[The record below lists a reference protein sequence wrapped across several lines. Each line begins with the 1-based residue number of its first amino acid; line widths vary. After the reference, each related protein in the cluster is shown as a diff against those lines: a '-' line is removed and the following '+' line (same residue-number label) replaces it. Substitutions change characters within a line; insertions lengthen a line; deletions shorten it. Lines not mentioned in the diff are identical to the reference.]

1 MTTKEFSTLLQNKLT
16 SEYGVDLSVAS
27 NQQIYRALA
36 LICRQMMSDNYKK
49 FQSKVIGTGSKQ
61 VYYLCMEFLM
71 GRSLK
76 TSLLNLGLDEV
87 CKEALAAADI
97 NVDTIYEE
105 EPDAGLGNGGLGR
118 LAACY
123 LDGMATDCVPG
134 TGYSILYEYGIFK
147 QKIVDG
153 WQQETADNW
162 LPGGQVWIKS
172 HPDQAQEI
180 RFDGQAY
187 ETWDGGFHHVKY
199 ENYNSV
205 IAVPNDM
212 YVAGY
217 GSQGVAKLR
226 LWQAK
231 APSFDMRSFNA
242 GNYNTAISQSASAE
256 LISKILYPNDNH
268 TEGKILRLRQQYFF
282 SAASIADILQNHLN
296 QYGTLENQLQI
307 DYALDRLMDHPTR
320 EPVQRDILRMGA
332 YQILFLDRVPD
343 SAAVD
348 EAVKLTRAMGM
359 EAACGFINA
368 VLRNLSRGK
377 DEIAWPDREADPM
390 AYLSVM
396 GSMPLWLVEKLVAA
410 YGPDEAERV
419 ILYREEEH
427 PVCVRPNLTRLS
439 DDEFEKLLE
448 EKGWRAER
456 GLAPHAWLVYGA
468 GDLAADADYRAGRF
482 SIQGQSSM
490 LAAEAL
496 EVRPG
501 MKVLDACAAPGG
513 KSAYLCEQMQLTG
526 RVYAWE
532 LHEKRAQLLEGVR
545 RRLGLDNLRI
555 SVRDALDFRP
565 DLEGTLDGVLL
576 DAPCA
581 GLGVLSQKPDIKL
594 RLKQED
600 IPAIVDTQGRLLD
613 TVCRYVRPG
622 GALVYSTCSLLPE
635 ENADRVRAFLETHGN
650 FVLDPLPAS
659 FPAELRERQTP
670 FGLQLLGCRDGVEG
684 FFIARMRRVR

>member
-1 MTTKEFSTLLQNKLT
+1 MSEERRTKDRARGPRAAHADEGAQARADKRPERRSGGFSARSGGEARPDRAQNARSAGT
-16 SEYGVDLSVAS
+16 RRPAVTPGAQARPQGDRPSAAP
-27 NQQIYRALA
+27 RAPYAQARHGTAARAPRPRTAPAQSGLNARRLA
-36 LICRQMMSDNYKK
+36 LEVLTDVREKGAYA
-49 FQSKVIGTGSKQ
+49 
-61 VYYLCMEFLM
+61 
-71 GRSLK
+71 SLA
-76 TSLLNLGLDEV
+76 LGERLR
-87 CKEALAAADI
+87 AAHLSPEDR
-97 NVDTIYEE
+97 
-105 EPDAGLGNGGLGR
+105 R
-118 LAACY
+118 LA
-123 LDGMATDCVPG
+123 
-134 TGYSILYEYGIFK
+134 TGL
-147 QKIVDG
+147 
-153 WQQETADNW
+153 A
-162 LPGGQVWIKS
+162 
-172 HPDQAQEI
+172 
-180 RFDGQAY
+180 
-187 ETWDGGFHHVKY
+187 
-199 ENYNSV
+199 
-205 IAVPNDM
+205 
-212 YVAGY
+212 
-217 GSQGVAKLR
+217 
-226 LWQAK
+226 
-231 APSFDMRSFNA
+231 
-242 GNYNTAISQSASAE
+242 
-256 LISKILYPNDNH
+256 
-268 TEGKILRLRQQYFF
+268 
-282 SAASIADILQNHLN
+282 
-296 QYGTLENQLQI
+296 YGTLENQLQI

-396 GSMPLWLVEKLVAA
+396 GSMPRWLVEKLVAA
-410 YGPDEAERV
+410 YGPEEAGRV

-427 PVCVRPNLTRLS
+427 PVCVRPNFTRLS

-456 GLAPHAWLVYGA
+456 GLAPHAWLIYGA

-565 DLEGTLDGVLL
+565 DLEGMLDGVLL

-600 IPAIVDTQGRLLD
+600 IPAIVDTQGRLID

-635 ENADRVRAFLETHGN
+635 ENADRVRAFLETHRN
-650 FVLDPLPAS
+650 FVLDPLPVS

>member
-1 MTTKEFSTLLQNKLT
+1 MSEERRAKDRRPGERRTAPRASRPGSRASYAAHAAEGVRPTRHEGEEKRPERRPGGDAAGGPGGKPRADRPQSARFAGTRRPAAVSGAQARSQNARP
-16 SEYGVDLSVAS
+16 SGAS
-27 NQQIYRALA
+27 HALHAQAHSGHGLAPRSPRPRTAQSGLNARRLA
-36 LICRQMMSDNYKK
+36 LNVLTDVREKGAYA
-49 FQSKVIGTGSKQ
+49 
-61 VYYLCMEFLM
+61 
-71 GRSLK
+71 SLA
-76 TSLLNLGLDEV
+76 LGERLR
-87 CKEALAAADI
+87 AAHLSPEDR
-97 NVDTIYEE
+97 
-105 EPDAGLGNGGLGR
+105 R
-118 LAACY
+118 LA
-123 LDGMATDCVPG
+123 
-134 TGYSILYEYGIFK
+134 TGL
-147 QKIVDG
+147 V
-153 WQQETADNW
+153 
-162 LPGGQVWIKS
+162 
-172 HPDQAQEI
+172 
-180 RFDGQAY
+180 
-187 ETWDGGFHHVKY
+187 
-199 ENYNSV
+199 
-205 IAVPNDM
+205 
-212 YVAGY
+212 
-217 GSQGVAKLR
+217 
-226 LWQAK
+226 
-231 APSFDMRSFNA
+231 
-242 GNYNTAISQSASAE
+242 
-256 LISKILYPNDNH
+256 
-268 TEGKILRLRQQYFF
+268 
-282 SAASIADILQNHLN
+282 
-296 QYGTLENQLQI
+296 YGTLENQLQI

-390 AYLSVM
+390 TYLSVM
-396 GSMPLWLVEKLVAA
+396 GSMPRWLVDKLVAA
-410 YGPDEAERV
+410 YGPEEAGRV

-427 PVCVRPNLTRLS
+427 PVCVRPNLARLS
-439 DDEFEKLLE
+439 DAGFEALLH

-456 GLAPHAWLVYGA
+456 GLAPHAWLIYGA

-496 EVRPG
+496 EARPG

-581 GLGVLSQKPDIKL
+581 GLGVPSQKPDIKL
-594 RLKQED
+594 RLKEED
-600 IPAIVDTQGRLLD
+600 IPAIVDTQGRLID

-635 ENADRVRAFLETHGN
+635 ENADRVRTFLQAHPN
-650 FVLDPLPAS
+650 FTLEPLPTS
-659 FPAELRERQTP
+659 FPEELRVRQTP
-670 FGLQLLGCRDGVEG
+670 CGLQLLGYRDGVEG

>member
-1 MTTKEFSTLLQNKLT
+1 MSEERRVKDRRPGERRTAPRASRPGSRASYAARAAEGVRPTRHAGEEKRPVRRPG
-16 SEYGVDLSVAS
+16 EYGAAEGSGAQARTPRPHSARPADRRHPMAAPGANGRLHSTGAS
-27 NQQIYRALA
+27 GASHALHAQAHSGHGLATRSPRPRTAQSGLNARRLA
-36 LICRQMMSDNYKK
+36 LDVLTDVREKGAYASLAL
-49 FQSKVIGTGSKQ
+49 GERLRAA
-61 VYYLCMEFLM
+61 YLSPED
-71 GRSLK
+71 R
-76 TSLLNLGLDEV
+76 
-87 CKEALAAADI
+87 
-97 NVDTIYEE
+97 
-105 EPDAGLGNGGLGR
+105 R
-118 LAACY
+118 LA
-123 LDGMATDCVPG
+123 
-134 TGYSILYEYGIFK
+134 TGL
-147 QKIVDG
+147 V
-153 WQQETADNW
+153 
-162 LPGGQVWIKS
+162 
-172 HPDQAQEI
+172 
-180 RFDGQAY
+180 
-187 ETWDGGFHHVKY
+187 
-199 ENYNSV
+199 
-205 IAVPNDM
+205 
-212 YVAGY
+212 
-217 GSQGVAKLR
+217 
-226 LWQAK
+226 
-231 APSFDMRSFNA
+231 
-242 GNYNTAISQSASAE
+242 
-256 LISKILYPNDNH
+256 
-268 TEGKILRLRQQYFF
+268 
-282 SAASIADILQNHLN
+282 
-296 QYGTLENQLQI
+296 YGTLENQLQI

-377 DEIAWPDREADPM
+377 DEIAWPDREADPV

-396 GSMPLWLVEKLVAA
+396 GSMPRWLVEKLVAA
-410 YGPDEAERV
+410 YGPEEAGRV

-427 PVCVRPNLTRLS
+427 PVCVRPNFTRLS
-439 DDEFEKLLE
+439 DAGFEALLH

-456 GLAPHAWLVYGA
+456 GLAPHAWLIYGA
-468 GDLAADADYRAGRF
+468 GDLSADADYRAGRF

-565 DLEGTLDGVLL
+565 DLEGALDGVLL

-594 RLKQED
+594 RLKEED
-600 IPAIVDTQGRLLD
+600 IPAIVDTQGRLID

-635 ENADRVRAFLETHGN
+635 ENADRVRAFLQAHPN
-650 FVLDPLPAS
+650 FTLEPLPTS
-659 FPAELRERQTP
+659 FPEELRERQTAC
-670 FGLQLLGCRDGVEG
+670 GLQLLGCRDGVEG

>member
-1 MTTKEFSTLLQNKLT
+1 MSEERRAKDRRPGERRTAPRASRPGSRASYAAHAAEGVRPTRHAGEEKRPVRRPG
-16 SEYGVDLSVAS
+16 EYGAAEGSGAQARTPRPHSDRPSDRRHPMAAPGANGRLHSTGAS
-27 NQQIYRALA
+27 GASHALHAQAHSGHGLAPRSPRPRTAQSGLNARRLA
-36 LICRQMMSDNYKK
+36 LDVLTDVREKGAYA
-49 FQSKVIGTGSKQ
+49 
-61 VYYLCMEFLM
+61 
-71 GRSLK
+71 SLA
-76 TSLLNLGLDEV
+76 LGERLR
-87 CKEALAAADI
+87 AAHLSPEDR
-97 NVDTIYEE
+97 
-105 EPDAGLGNGGLGR
+105 R
-118 LAACY
+118 LA
-123 LDGMATDCVPG
+123 
-134 TGYSILYEYGIFK
+134 TGL
-147 QKIVDG
+147 V
-153 WQQETADNW
+153 
-162 LPGGQVWIKS
+162 
-172 HPDQAQEI
+172 
-180 RFDGQAY
+180 
-187 ETWDGGFHHVKY
+187 
-199 ENYNSV
+199 
-205 IAVPNDM
+205 
-212 YVAGY
+212 
-217 GSQGVAKLR
+217 
-226 LWQAK
+226 
-231 APSFDMRSFNA
+231 
-242 GNYNTAISQSASAE
+242 
-256 LISKILYPNDNH
+256 
-268 TEGKILRLRQQYFF
+268 
-282 SAASIADILQNHLN
+282 
-296 QYGTLENQLQI
+296 YGTLENQLQI

-390 AYLSVM
+390 TYLSVM
-396 GSMPLWLVEKLVAA
+396 GSMPRWLVDKLVAA
-410 YGPDEAERV
+410 YGPEEAGRV

-427 PVCVRPNLTRLS
+427 PVCVRPNLARLS
-439 DDEFEKLLE
+439 DAEFEALLQ

-456 GLAPHAWLVYGA
+456 GLAPHAWLIYGA

-565 DLEGTLDGVLL
+565 DLEGALDGVLL

-594 RLKQED
+594 RLMEED
-600 IPAIVDTQGRLLD
+600 IPAIVDTQGRLID

-635 ENADRVRAFLETHGN
+635 ENADRVRAFLQAHPN
-650 FVLDPLPAS
+650 FTLEPLPTS
-659 FPAELRERQTP
+659 FPEELRARQTP
-670 FGLQLLGCRDGVEG
+670 CGLQLLGCRDGVEG

>member
-1 MTTKEFSTLLQNKLT
+1 MSEERRAKDRRPGERRTAPRASRPGSRASYAAHAAEGVRPTRHEGEEKRPERRPGGDAAGGPGGKPRADRPQSARFAGTRRPAAVSGAQARSQNARP
-16 SEYGVDLSVAS
+16 SGAS
-27 NQQIYRALA
+27 HALHAQAHSGHGSATRGPRPHTAQSGLNARRLA
-36 LICRQMMSDNYKK
+36 LNVLTDVREKGAYA
-49 FQSKVIGTGSKQ
+49 
-61 VYYLCMEFLM
+61 
-71 GRSLK
+71 SLA
-76 TSLLNLGLDEV
+76 LGERLR
-87 CKEALAAADI
+87 AAHLSPEDR
-97 NVDTIYEE
+97 
-105 EPDAGLGNGGLGR
+105 R
-118 LAACY
+118 LA
-123 LDGMATDCVPG
+123 
-134 TGYSILYEYGIFK
+134 TGL
-147 QKIVDG
+147 V
-153 WQQETADNW
+153 
-162 LPGGQVWIKS
+162 
-172 HPDQAQEI
+172 
-180 RFDGQAY
+180 
-187 ETWDGGFHHVKY
+187 
-199 ENYNSV
+199 
-205 IAVPNDM
+205 
-212 YVAGY
+212 
-217 GSQGVAKLR
+217 
-226 LWQAK
+226 
-231 APSFDMRSFNA
+231 
-242 GNYNTAISQSASAE
+242 
-256 LISKILYPNDNH
+256 
-268 TEGKILRLRQQYFF
+268 
-282 SAASIADILQNHLN
+282 
-296 QYGTLENQLQI
+296 YGTLENQLQI

-377 DEIAWPDREADPM
+377 DEIAWPDREADRM
-390 AYLSVM
+390 TYLSVM
-396 GSMPLWLVEKLVAA
+396 GSMPRWLVDKLVAA
-410 YGPDEAERV
+410 YGPEEAGRV

-427 PVCVRPNLTRLS
+427 PVCVRPNLARLS
-439 DDEFEKLLE
+439 DAGFEALLQ

-456 GLAPHAWLVYGA
+456 GLAPHAWLIYGA

-496 EVRPG
+496 EARPG

-594 RLKQED
+594 RLKEED
-600 IPAIVDTQGRLLD
+600 IPAIVDTQGRLID

-635 ENADRVRAFLETHGN
+635 ENADRVRAFLQAHPN
-650 FVLDPLPAS
+650 FTLEPLPTS
-659 FPAELRERQTP
+659 FPEELRARQTP
-670 FGLQLLGCRDGVEG
+670 CGLQLLGCRDGVEG

>member
-1 MTTKEFSTLLQNKLT
+1 MSEERRTKDRAPGRRAGAPRASRPGPRAAHADEGAQARADKRPERRSGGFSARSGGEARPDRAQNARSAGT
-16 SEYGVDLSVAS
+16 RRPAAAGAQDRPREARPSVAPHAPRTQARPG
-27 NQQIYRALA
+27 NRAPRPRTAPAQSGLNARRLA
-36 LICRQMMSDNYKK
+36 LEVLTDVREKGAYA
-49 FQSKVIGTGSKQ
+49 
-61 VYYLCMEFLM
+61 
-71 GRSLK
+71 SLA
-76 TSLLNLGLDEV
+76 LGERLR
-87 CKEALAAADI
+87 AARLSPEDR
-97 NVDTIYEE
+97 
-105 EPDAGLGNGGLGR
+105 R
-118 LAACY
+118 LA
-123 LDGMATDCVPG
+123 
-134 TGYSILYEYGIFK
+134 TGL
-147 QKIVDG
+147 
-153 WQQETADNW
+153 A
-162 LPGGQVWIKS
+162 
-172 HPDQAQEI
+172 
-180 RFDGQAY
+180 
-187 ETWDGGFHHVKY
+187 
-199 ENYNSV
+199 
-205 IAVPNDM
+205 
-212 YVAGY
+212 
-217 GSQGVAKLR
+217 
-226 LWQAK
+226 
-231 APSFDMRSFNA
+231 
-242 GNYNTAISQSASAE
+242 
-256 LISKILYPNDNH
+256 
-268 TEGKILRLRQQYFF
+268 
-282 SAASIADILQNHLN
+282 
-296 QYGTLENQLQI
+296 YGTLENQLQI

-427 PVCVRPNLTRLS
+427 PVCVRPNFTRLS

-456 GLAPHAWLVYGA
+456 GLAPHAWLIYGA

-496 EVRPG
+496 EARPG

-565 DLEGTLDGVLL
+565 DLEGMLDGVLL

-635 ENADRVRAFLETHGN
+635 ENGDRVRAFLETHRN
-650 FVLDPLPAS
+650 FVLDPLPVS

>member
-1 MTTKEFSTLLQNKLT
+1 MSEERRAKDRRPGERRTAPRASRPGSRASYAAHAAEGVRPTRHEGEEKRPERRPGGDAAGGPGGKPRADRPQSARFAGTRRPAAVSGAQARSQNARP
-16 SEYGVDLSVAS
+16 SGAS
-27 NQQIYRALA
+27 HALHAQAHSGHGLAPRSPRPRTAQSGLNARRLA
-36 LICRQMMSDNYKK
+36 LNVLTDVREKGAYA
-49 FQSKVIGTGSKQ
+49 
-61 VYYLCMEFLM
+61 
-71 GRSLK
+71 SLA
-76 TSLLNLGLDEV
+76 LGERLR
-87 CKEALAAADI
+87 AAHLSPEDR
-97 NVDTIYEE
+97 
-105 EPDAGLGNGGLGR
+105 R
-118 LAACY
+118 LA
-123 LDGMATDCVPG
+123 
-134 TGYSILYEYGIFK
+134 TGL
-147 QKIVDG
+147 V
-153 WQQETADNW
+153 
-162 LPGGQVWIKS
+162 
-172 HPDQAQEI
+172 
-180 RFDGQAY
+180 
-187 ETWDGGFHHVKY
+187 
-199 ENYNSV
+199 
-205 IAVPNDM
+205 
-212 YVAGY
+212 
-217 GSQGVAKLR
+217 
-226 LWQAK
+226 
-231 APSFDMRSFNA
+231 
-242 GNYNTAISQSASAE
+242 
-256 LISKILYPNDNH
+256 
-268 TEGKILRLRQQYFF
+268 
-282 SAASIADILQNHLN
+282 
-296 QYGTLENQLQI
+296 YGTLENQLQI
-307 DYALDRLMDHPTR
+307 DYALDRLMDRPTR

-377 DEIAWPDREADPM
+377 DEIAWPDREADPV

-396 GSMPLWLVEKLVAA
+396 GSMPRWLVDKLVAA
-410 YGPDEAERV
+410 YGPEEAGRV

-427 PVCVRPNLTRLS
+427 PVCVRPNFTRLS
-439 DDEFEKLLE
+439 DAEFEALLQ

-456 GLAPHAWLVYGA
+456 GLAPHAWLIYGA

-545 RRLGLDNLRI
+545 RRLWLDNLRI

-594 RLKQED
+594 RLKEED
-600 IPAIVDTQGRLLD
+600 IPAIVDTQGRLID

-635 ENADRVRAFLETHGN
+635 ENADRVRAFLQAHPN
-650 FVLDPLPAS
+650 FTLEPLPTS
-659 FPAELRERQTP
+659 FPEELRARQTP
-670 FGLQLLGCRDGVEG
+670 CGLQLLGCRDGVEG

>member
-1 MTTKEFSTLLQNKLT
+1 MSEERRTKDRAPGRRAGAPRASRPGPRAAHADEGAQARADKRPERRSGGFSARSGGEARPDRAQNARSAGT
-16 SEYGVDLSVAS
+16 RRPAAAGAQDRPRGARPSVAPHAPHAQARLGRS
-27 NQQIYRALA
+27 PRTVPAQSGLNARRLA
-36 LICRQMMSDNYKK
+36 LDVLTDVREKGAYA
-49 FQSKVIGTGSKQ
+49 
-61 VYYLCMEFLM
+61 
-71 GRSLK
+71 SLA
-76 TSLLNLGLDEV
+76 LGERLR
-87 CKEALAAADI
+87 AAHLSPEDR
-97 NVDTIYEE
+97 
-105 EPDAGLGNGGLGR
+105 R
-118 LAACY
+118 LA
-123 LDGMATDCVPG
+123 
-134 TGYSILYEYGIFK
+134 TGL
-147 QKIVDG
+147 V
-153 WQQETADNW
+153 
-162 LPGGQVWIKS
+162 
-172 HPDQAQEI
+172 
-180 RFDGQAY
+180 
-187 ETWDGGFHHVKY
+187 
-199 ENYNSV
+199 
-205 IAVPNDM
+205 
-212 YVAGY
+212 
-217 GSQGVAKLR
+217 
-226 LWQAK
+226 
-231 APSFDMRSFNA
+231 
-242 GNYNTAISQSASAE
+242 
-256 LISKILYPNDNH
+256 
-268 TEGKILRLRQQYFF
+268 
-282 SAASIADILQNHLN
+282 
-296 QYGTLENQLQI
+296 YGTLENQLKI

-377 DEIAWPDREADPM
+377 DEIAWPDREADLTG
-390 AYLSVM
+390 YLSVK
-396 GSMPLWLVEKLVAA
+396 GSMPRWLVEKLVAA
-410 YGPDEAERV
+410 YGPEEAERV

-439 DDEFEKLLE
+439 DAEFVTLLH

-456 GLAPHAWLVYGA
+456 GLAPHAWLIYGA

-513 KSAYLCEQMQLTG
+513 KSAYLCEKMQLTG

-565 DLEGTLDGVLL
+565 DLEDMLDGVLL

-594 RLKQED
+594 RLKEED

-635 ENADRVRAFLETHGN
+635 ENADRVRDFLETHRN
-650 FVLDPLPAS
+650 FALDPLPAS
-659 FPAELRERQTP
+659 FPAELRERQTAC
-670 FGLQLLGCRDGVEG
+670 GLQLLGCRDGVEG

>member
-1 MTTKEFSTLLQNKLT
+1 MSEERRAKDRRPGERRTAPRASRPGSRASYAARAAEGVHPTRHAGEEKRPVRRPG
-16 SEYGVDLSVAS
+16 EYGAAEGSGAQARTPRPHSDRPADRRHPMAAPGANGRLHSTGAS
-27 NQQIYRALA
+27 GASHALHAQAHSGHGLATRSPRPRTVQSGLNARRLA
-36 LICRQMMSDNYKK
+36 LDVLTDVREKGAYA
-49 FQSKVIGTGSKQ
+49 
-61 VYYLCMEFLM
+61 
-71 GRSLK
+71 SLA
-76 TSLLNLGLDEV
+76 LGERLR
-87 CKEALAAADI
+87 AAHLSPEDR
-97 NVDTIYEE
+97 
-105 EPDAGLGNGGLGR
+105 R
-118 LAACY
+118 LA
-123 LDGMATDCVPG
+123 
-134 TGYSILYEYGIFK
+134 TGL
-147 QKIVDG
+147 V
-153 WQQETADNW
+153 
-162 LPGGQVWIKS
+162 
-172 HPDQAQEI
+172 
-180 RFDGQAY
+180 
-187 ETWDGGFHHVKY
+187 
-199 ENYNSV
+199 
-205 IAVPNDM
+205 
-212 YVAGY
+212 
-217 GSQGVAKLR
+217 
-226 LWQAK
+226 
-231 APSFDMRSFNA
+231 
-242 GNYNTAISQSASAE
+242 
-256 LISKILYPNDNH
+256 
-268 TEGKILRLRQQYFF
+268 
-282 SAASIADILQNHLN
+282 
-296 QYGTLENQLQI
+296 YGTLENQLQI

-390 AYLSVM
+390 TYLSVM
-396 GSMPLWLVEKLVAA
+396 GSMPRWLVDKLVAA
-410 YGPDEAERV
+410 YGPEEAGRV

-427 PVCVRPNLTRLS
+427 PVCVRPNLARLS
-439 DDEFEKLLE
+439 DAGFEALLH

-456 GLAPHAWLVYGA
+456 GLAPHAWLIYGA

-565 DLEGTLDGVLL
+565 DLEGALDGVLL

-594 RLKQED
+594 RLKEED
-600 IPAIVDTQGRLLD
+600 IPAIVDTQGRLID

-635 ENADRVRAFLETHGN
+635 ENADRVRTFLQAHPN
-650 FVLDPLPAS
+650 FTLEPLPTS
-659 FPAELRERQTP
+659 FPEELRARQTP
-670 FGLQLLGCRDGVEG
+670 CGLQLLGCRDGVEG

>member
-1 MTTKEFSTLLQNKLT
+1 MSEERRAKDRRPGERRTAPRASRPGSRASYAAHAAEGVRPTRHAGEEKRPERRPGGDAAGGPGGKPRADRPQSARFAGTRRPAAVSGAQARSQNARP
-16 SEYGVDLSVAS
+16 SGAS
-27 NQQIYRALA
+27 HALHAQAHSGHGLAPRSPRPRTAQSGLNARRLA
-36 LICRQMMSDNYKK
+36 LDVLTDVREKGAYA
-49 FQSKVIGTGSKQ
+49 
-61 VYYLCMEFLM
+61 
-71 GRSLK
+71 SLA
-76 TSLLNLGLDEV
+76 LGERLR
-87 CKEALAAADI
+87 AAHLSPEDR
-97 NVDTIYEE
+97 
-105 EPDAGLGNGGLGR
+105 R
-118 LAACY
+118 LA
-123 LDGMATDCVPG
+123 
-134 TGYSILYEYGIFK
+134 TGL
-147 QKIVDG
+147 V
-153 WQQETADNW
+153 
-162 LPGGQVWIKS
+162 
-172 HPDQAQEI
+172 
-180 RFDGQAY
+180 
-187 ETWDGGFHHVKY
+187 
-199 ENYNSV
+199 
-205 IAVPNDM
+205 
-212 YVAGY
+212 
-217 GSQGVAKLR
+217 
-226 LWQAK
+226 
-231 APSFDMRSFNA
+231 
-242 GNYNTAISQSASAE
+242 
-256 LISKILYPNDNH
+256 
-268 TEGKILRLRQQYFF
+268 
-282 SAASIADILQNHLN
+282 
-296 QYGTLENQLQI
+296 YGTLENQLQI

-377 DEIAWPDREADPM
+377 DEIAWPDREADPV

-396 GSMPLWLVEKLVAA
+396 GSMPRWLVEKLVAA
-410 YGPDEAERV
+410 YGPEEAGRV

-427 PVCVRPNLTRLS
+427 PVCVRPNFTRLS
-439 DDEFEKLLE
+439 DAEFEALLQ

-456 GLAPHAWLVYGA
+456 GLAPHAWLIYGA

-565 DLEGTLDGVLL
+565 DLEGALDGVLL

-594 RLKQED
+594 RLKEED
-600 IPAIVDTQGRLLD
+600 IPAIVDTQGRLID

-635 ENADRVRAFLETHGN
+635 ENADRVRAFLQAHPN
-650 FVLDPLPAS
+650 FTLEPLPTS
-659 FPAELRERQTP
+659 FPEELRARQTP
-670 FGLQLLGCRDGVEG
+670 CGLQLLGCRDGVEG

>member
-1 MTTKEFSTLLQNKLT
+1 MTEERRSKDRAPSKRPSAPRASRPGSRAPYAAHAAEGARPPRHEGEEKRLERRPGGGAAGGPGGKPRADRPQSARFAGTRRPAAVAGAQARSQNARSSGTPHAPYAQARPSHGPAARGLRPRT
-16 SEYGVDLSVAS
+16 APVQSGLNA
-27 NQQIYRALA
+27 RRLA
-36 LICRQMMSDNYKK
+36 LDVLTDVREKGAYA
-49 FQSKVIGTGSKQ
+49 
-61 VYYLCMEFLM
+61 
-71 GRSLK
+71 SLA
-76 TSLLNLGLDEV
+76 LGERLRVSRLSPEDR
-87 CKEALAAADI
+87 
-97 NVDTIYEE
+97 
-105 EPDAGLGNGGLGR
+105 R
-118 LAACY
+118 LA
-123 LDGMATDCVPG
+123 
-134 TGYSILYEYGIFK
+134 TGL
-147 QKIVDG
+147 V
-153 WQQETADNW
+153 
-162 LPGGQVWIKS
+162 
-172 HPDQAQEI
+172 
-180 RFDGQAY
+180 
-187 ETWDGGFHHVKY
+187 
-199 ENYNSV
+199 
-205 IAVPNDM
+205 
-212 YVAGY
+212 
-217 GSQGVAKLR
+217 
-226 LWQAK
+226 
-231 APSFDMRSFNA
+231 
-242 GNYNTAISQSASAE
+242 
-256 LISKILYPNDNH
+256 
-268 TEGKILRLRQQYFF
+268 
-282 SAASIADILQNHLN
+282 
-296 QYGTLENQLQI
+296 YGTLENQLKI

-348 EAVKLTRAMGM
+348 EAVKLTRAMNM

-377 DEIAWPDREADPM
+377 DEIAWPDRKTDPM

-396 GSMPLWLVEKLVAA
+396 GSMPRWLVEKLVAA
-410 YGPDEAERV
+410 YGPEEAERV
-419 ILYREEEH
+419 ILYREQEH
-427 PVCVRPNLTRLS
+427 PVCVRPNVMRLS
-439 DDEFEKLLE
+439 DAEFEALLR

-456 GLAPHAWLVYGA
+456 GLAPHAWLIYGA

-496 EVRPG
+496 EARPG

-565 DLEGTLDGVLL
+565 DLEGALDGVLL

-622 GALVYSTCSLLPE
+622 GVLVYSTCSLLPE
-635 ENADRVRAFLETHGN
+635 ENADRVRAFLEAHPN
-650 FVLDPLPAS
+650 FALETLPAT
-659 FPAELRERQTP
+659 FPEELRARQTP
-670 FGLQLLGCRDGVEG
+670 CGLQLLGCRDGVEG
-684 FFIARMRRVR
+684 FFIARMRRMR

>member
-1 MTTKEFSTLLQNKLT
+1 MSEERRAKDRRPGERRTAPRASRPGSRASYAAHAAEGVRPTRHAGEEKRPVRRPG
-16 SEYGVDLSVAS
+16 EYGAAEGSGAQARTPRPHSDRPADRRHPMAALGANGRLHSTGAS
-27 NQQIYRALA
+27 GASHALHAQAHSGHGLAPRSPRPRTVQSGLNARRLA
-36 LICRQMMSDNYKK
+36 LDVLTDVREKGAYA
-49 FQSKVIGTGSKQ
+49 
-61 VYYLCMEFLM
+61 
-71 GRSLK
+71 SLA
-76 TSLLNLGLDEV
+76 LGERLR
-87 CKEALAAADI
+87 AAHLSPEDR
-97 NVDTIYEE
+97 
-105 EPDAGLGNGGLGR
+105 R
-118 LAACY
+118 LA
-123 LDGMATDCVPG
+123 
-134 TGYSILYEYGIFK
+134 TGL
-147 QKIVDG
+147 V
-153 WQQETADNW
+153 
-162 LPGGQVWIKS
+162 
-172 HPDQAQEI
+172 
-180 RFDGQAY
+180 
-187 ETWDGGFHHVKY
+187 
-199 ENYNSV
+199 
-205 IAVPNDM
+205 
-212 YVAGY
+212 
-217 GSQGVAKLR
+217 
-226 LWQAK
+226 
-231 APSFDMRSFNA
+231 
-242 GNYNTAISQSASAE
+242 
-256 LISKILYPNDNH
+256 
-268 TEGKILRLRQQYFF
+268 
-282 SAASIADILQNHLN
+282 
-296 QYGTLENQLQI
+296 YGTLENQLQI

-377 DEIAWPDREADPM
+377 DEIAWPDREADPV

-396 GSMPLWLVEKLVAA
+396 GSMPRWLVDKLVAA
-410 YGPDEAERV
+410 YGPEEAGRV

-427 PVCVRPNLTRLS
+427 PVCVRPNFTRLS
-439 DDEFEKLLE
+439 DAEFEALLQ

-456 GLAPHAWLVYGA
+456 GLAPHAWLIYGA

-565 DLEGTLDGVLL
+565 DLEGALDGVLL

-594 RLKQED
+594 RLKEED
-600 IPAIVDTQGRLLD
+600 IPAIVDTQGRLID

-635 ENADRVRAFLETHGN
+635 ENADRVRAFLQAHPN
-650 FVLDPLPAS
+650 FTLEPLPTS
-659 FPAELRERQTP
+659 FPEELRARQTP
-670 FGLQLLGCRDGVEG
+670 CGLQLLGCRDGVEG

>member
-1 MTTKEFSTLLQNKLT
+1 MSEERRAKDRRPGERRTAPRASRPGSRASYAAHAAEGVRPTRHAGEEKRPVRRPG
-16 SEYGVDLSVAS
+16 EYGAAEGSGAQARTPRPHSDRPADRRHPMAAQGANGRLHSTGAS
-27 NQQIYRALA
+27 GASHALHAQAHSGHGSATRGPRPHTAQSGLNARRLA
-36 LICRQMMSDNYKK
+36 LDVLTDVREKGAYA
-49 FQSKVIGTGSKQ
+49 
-61 VYYLCMEFLM
+61 
-71 GRSLK
+71 SLA
-76 TSLLNLGLDEV
+76 LGERLR
-87 CKEALAAADI
+87 AAHLSPEDR
-97 NVDTIYEE
+97 
-105 EPDAGLGNGGLGR
+105 R
-118 LAACY
+118 LA
-123 LDGMATDCVPG
+123 
-134 TGYSILYEYGIFK
+134 TGL
-147 QKIVDG
+147 V
-153 WQQETADNW
+153 
-162 LPGGQVWIKS
+162 
-172 HPDQAQEI
+172 
-180 RFDGQAY
+180 
-187 ETWDGGFHHVKY
+187 
-199 ENYNSV
+199 
-205 IAVPNDM
+205 
-212 YVAGY
+212 
-217 GSQGVAKLR
+217 
-226 LWQAK
+226 
-231 APSFDMRSFNA
+231 
-242 GNYNTAISQSASAE
+242 
-256 LISKILYPNDNH
+256 
-268 TEGKILRLRQQYFF
+268 
-282 SAASIADILQNHLN
+282 
-296 QYGTLENQLQI
+296 YGTLENQLQI

-377 DEIAWPDREADPM
+377 DEIAWPDREADPV

-396 GSMPLWLVEKLVAA
+396 GSMPRWLVDKLVAA
-410 YGPDEAERV
+410 YGPEEAGRV

-427 PVCVRPNLTRLS
+427 PVCVRPNFTRLS
-439 DDEFEKLLE
+439 DAEFEALLQ

-456 GLAPHAWLVYGA
+456 GLAPHAWLIYGA

-565 DLEGTLDGVLL
+565 DLEGALDGVLL

-594 RLKQED
+594 RLKEED
-600 IPAIVDTQGRLLD
+600 IPAIVDTQGRLID

-635 ENADRVRAFLETHGN
+635 ENADRVRAFLQAHPN
-650 FVLDPLPAS
+650 FTLEPLPTS
-659 FPAELRERQTP
+659 FPEELRARQTP
-670 FGLQLLGCRDGVEG
+670 CGLQLLGCRDGVEG

>member
-1 MTTKEFSTLLQNKLT
+1 MSEERRAKDRRPGERRTAPRASRPGSRASYAAHAAEGVRPTRHAGEEKRPVRRPG
-16 SEYGVDLSVAS
+16 EYGAAEGSGAQARTPRPHSDRPSDRRHPMAAPGANGRLHSTGAS
-27 NQQIYRALA
+27 GASHALHAQAHSGHGLAPRSPRPRTAQSGLNARRLA
-36 LICRQMMSDNYKK
+36 LDVLTDVREKGAYA
-49 FQSKVIGTGSKQ
+49 
-61 VYYLCMEFLM
+61 
-71 GRSLK
+71 SLA
-76 TSLLNLGLDEV
+76 LGERLR
-87 CKEALAAADI
+87 AAHLSPEDR
-97 NVDTIYEE
+97 
-105 EPDAGLGNGGLGR
+105 R
-118 LAACY
+118 LA
-123 LDGMATDCVPG
+123 
-134 TGYSILYEYGIFK
+134 TGL
-147 QKIVDG
+147 V
-153 WQQETADNW
+153 
-162 LPGGQVWIKS
+162 
-172 HPDQAQEI
+172 
-180 RFDGQAY
+180 
-187 ETWDGGFHHVKY
+187 
-199 ENYNSV
+199 
-205 IAVPNDM
+205 
-212 YVAGY
+212 
-217 GSQGVAKLR
+217 
-226 LWQAK
+226 
-231 APSFDMRSFNA
+231 
-242 GNYNTAISQSASAE
+242 
-256 LISKILYPNDNH
+256 
-268 TEGKILRLRQQYFF
+268 
-282 SAASIADILQNHLN
+282 
-296 QYGTLENQLQI
+296 YGTLENQLQI

-377 DEIAWPDREADPM
+377 DEIAWPDREADPV

-396 GSMPLWLVEKLVAA
+396 GSMPRWLVEKLVAA
-410 YGPDEAERV
+410 YGPEEAGRV

-427 PVCVRPNLTRLS
+427 PVCVRPNFTRLS
-439 DDEFEKLLE
+439 DAEFEALLQ

-456 GLAPHAWLVYGA
+456 GLAPHAWLIYGA

-496 EVRPG
+496 EARPG

-565 DLEGTLDGVLL
+565 DLEGALDGVLL

-594 RLKQED
+594 RLKEED
-600 IPAIVDTQGRLLD
+600 IPAIVDTQGRLID

-635 ENADRVRAFLETHGN
+635 ENADRVRAFLQAHPN
-650 FVLDPLPAS
+650 FTLEPLPTS
-659 FPAELRERQTP
+659 FPAELRERQTAC
-670 FGLQLLGCRDGVEG
+670 GLQLLGCRDGVEG

>member
-1 MTTKEFSTLLQNKLT
+1 MSEERRAKDRRPGVRRTAPLASRPGSRASYAAHAAEGVRPTRHEGEEKRPERRPGGDAAGGPGGKPRADRPQSARFAGTRRPAAVSGAQARSQNARP
-16 SEYGVDLSVAS
+16 SGAS
-27 NQQIYRALA
+27 HALHAQAHSGHGLAPRSPRPRTVQSGLNARRLA
-36 LICRQMMSDNYKK
+36 LDVLTDVREKGAYA
-49 FQSKVIGTGSKQ
+49 
-61 VYYLCMEFLM
+61 
-71 GRSLK
+71 SLA
-76 TSLLNLGLDEV
+76 LGERLR
-87 CKEALAAADI
+87 AAHLSPEDR
-97 NVDTIYEE
+97 
-105 EPDAGLGNGGLGR
+105 R
-118 LAACY
+118 LA
-123 LDGMATDCVPG
+123 
-134 TGYSILYEYGIFK
+134 TGL
-147 QKIVDG
+147 V
-153 WQQETADNW
+153 
-162 LPGGQVWIKS
+162 
-172 HPDQAQEI
+172 
-180 RFDGQAY
+180 
-187 ETWDGGFHHVKY
+187 
-199 ENYNSV
+199 
-205 IAVPNDM
+205 
-212 YVAGY
+212 
-217 GSQGVAKLR
+217 
-226 LWQAK
+226 
-231 APSFDMRSFNA
+231 
-242 GNYNTAISQSASAE
+242 
-256 LISKILYPNDNH
+256 
-268 TEGKILRLRQQYFF
+268 
-282 SAASIADILQNHLN
+282 
-296 QYGTLENQLQI
+296 YGTLENQLQI

-368 VLRNLSRGK
+368 VLRNLTRGK
-377 DEIAWPDREADPM
+377 DEIAWPDREADPV

-396 GSMPLWLVEKLVAA
+396 GSMPRWLVEKLVAA
-410 YGPDEAERV
+410 YGPEEAGRV

-439 DDEFEKLLE
+439 DAEFEALLQ

-456 GLAPHAWLVYGA
+456 GLAPHAWLIYGA

-565 DLEGTLDGVLL
+565 DLEGALDGVLL

-594 RLKQED
+594 RLKEED
-600 IPAIVDTQGRLLD
+600 IPAIVDTQGRLID

-635 ENADRVRAFLETHGN
+635 ENADRVRAFLQAHPN
-650 FVLDPLPAS
+650 FTLEPLPTS
-659 FPAELRERQTP
+659 FPEELRARQTP
-670 FGLQLLGCRDGVEG
+670 CGLQLLGCRDGVEG

>member
-1 MTTKEFSTLLQNKLT
+1 MSEERRTKDRAPGRRAGAPRASRPGPRAAHADEGAQARADKRPERRSGGFSARSGGEARPDRAQSARPAGTRRP
-16 SEYGVDLSVAS
+16 DRAS
-27 NQQIYRALA
+27 GAQDHPRDMRPSAAPHAPHAQARPGNRAPRPRTAPAQSGLNARRLA
-36 LICRQMMSDNYKK
+36 LDVLTDVREKGAYA
-49 FQSKVIGTGSKQ
+49 
-61 VYYLCMEFLM
+61 
-71 GRSLK
+71 SLA
-76 TSLLNLGLDEV
+76 LGERLR
-87 CKEALAAADI
+87 AAHLSPEDR
-97 NVDTIYEE
+97 
-105 EPDAGLGNGGLGR
+105 R
-118 LAACY
+118 LA
-123 LDGMATDCVPG
+123 
-134 TGYSILYEYGIFK
+134 TGL
-147 QKIVDG
+147 
-153 WQQETADNW
+153 A
-162 LPGGQVWIKS
+162 
-172 HPDQAQEI
+172 
-180 RFDGQAY
+180 
-187 ETWDGGFHHVKY
+187 
-199 ENYNSV
+199 
-205 IAVPNDM
+205 
-212 YVAGY
+212 
-217 GSQGVAKLR
+217 
-226 LWQAK
+226 
-231 APSFDMRSFNA
+231 
-242 GNYNTAISQSASAE
+242 
-256 LISKILYPNDNH
+256 
-268 TEGKILRLRQQYFF
+268 
-282 SAASIADILQNHLN
+282 
-296 QYGTLENQLQI
+296 YGTLENQLQI

-410 YGPDEAERV
+410 YGPEEAGRV

-439 DDEFEKLLE
+439 DAEFVTLLH

-456 GLAPHAWLVYGA
+456 GIAPHAWLIYGA

-496 EVRPG
+496 EARPG

-565 DLEGTLDGVLL
+565 DLEGMLDGVLL

-635 ENADRVRAFLETHGN
+635 ENGDRVRAFLETHRN
-650 FVLDPLPAS
+650 FVLDPLPVS
-659 FPAELRERQTP
+659 FPAELRERQTAC
-670 FGLQLLGCRDGVEG
+670 GLQLLGCRDGVEG

>member
-1 MTTKEFSTLLQNKLT
+1 MSEERRAKDRRPGERRTAPRASRPGSRASYAAHAAEGVRPTRHAGEEKRPVRRPGGDAAGGPGGKPRADRPQSARFAGTRRPAAVSGAQARSQNARP
-16 SEYGVDLSVAS
+16 SGAS
-27 NQQIYRALA
+27 HALHAQAHSGHGLAPRSPRPRTAQSGLNARRLA
-36 LICRQMMSDNYKK
+36 LDVLTDVREKGAYA
-49 FQSKVIGTGSKQ
+49 
-61 VYYLCMEFLM
+61 
-71 GRSLK
+71 SLA
-76 TSLLNLGLDEV
+76 LGERLR
-87 CKEALAAADI
+87 AAHLSPEDR
-97 NVDTIYEE
+97 
-105 EPDAGLGNGGLGR
+105 R
-118 LAACY
+118 LA
-123 LDGMATDCVPG
+123 
-134 TGYSILYEYGIFK
+134 TGL
-147 QKIVDG
+147 V
-153 WQQETADNW
+153 
-162 LPGGQVWIKS
+162 
-172 HPDQAQEI
+172 
-180 RFDGQAY
+180 
-187 ETWDGGFHHVKY
+187 
-199 ENYNSV
+199 
-205 IAVPNDM
+205 
-212 YVAGY
+212 
-217 GSQGVAKLR
+217 
-226 LWQAK
+226 
-231 APSFDMRSFNA
+231 
-242 GNYNTAISQSASAE
+242 
-256 LISKILYPNDNH
+256 
-268 TEGKILRLRQQYFF
+268 
-282 SAASIADILQNHLN
+282 
-296 QYGTLENQLQI
+296 YGTLENQLQI

-332 YQILFLDRVPD
+332 YQILFLDRLPD

-377 DEIAWPDREADPM
+377 DEIAWPDREADPV

-396 GSMPLWLVEKLVAA
+396 GSMPRWLVEKLVAA
-410 YGPDEAERV
+410 YGPEEAGRV

-439 DDEFEKLLE
+439 DAEFEALLQ

-456 GLAPHAWLVYGA
+456 GLAPHAWLIYGA

-496 EVRPG
+496 EARPG

-565 DLEGTLDGVLL
+565 DLEGALDGVLL

-594 RLKQED
+594 RLKEED
-600 IPAIVDTQGRLLD
+600 IPAIVDTQGRLID

-635 ENADRVRAFLETHGN
+635 ENADRVRAFLQAHPN
-650 FVLDPLPAS
+650 FMLEPLPTS
-659 FPAELRERQTP
+659 FPEELRARQTP
-670 FGLQLLGCRDGVEG
+670 CGLQLLGCRDGVEG

>member
-1 MTTKEFSTLLQNKLT
+1 MSEERRAKDRRPGERRTAPRASRPGSRASYAAHAAEGVRPTRHAGEEKRPVRRPG
-16 SEYGVDLSVAS
+16 EYGAAEGSGAQARTPRPHSDRPADRRHPMAAQGANGRLHSTGAS
-27 NQQIYRALA
+27 GASHALHAQAHSGHGLAPRSPRPRTAQSGLNARRLA
-36 LICRQMMSDNYKK
+36 LDVLTDVREKGAYA
-49 FQSKVIGTGSKQ
+49 
-61 VYYLCMEFLM
+61 
-71 GRSLK
+71 SLA
-76 TSLLNLGLDEV
+76 LGERLR
-87 CKEALAAADI
+87 AAHLSPEDR
-97 NVDTIYEE
+97 
-105 EPDAGLGNGGLGR
+105 R
-118 LAACY
+118 LA
-123 LDGMATDCVPG
+123 
-134 TGYSILYEYGIFK
+134 TGL
-147 QKIVDG
+147 V
-153 WQQETADNW
+153 
-162 LPGGQVWIKS
+162 
-172 HPDQAQEI
+172 
-180 RFDGQAY
+180 
-187 ETWDGGFHHVKY
+187 
-199 ENYNSV
+199 
-205 IAVPNDM
+205 
-212 YVAGY
+212 
-217 GSQGVAKLR
+217 
-226 LWQAK
+226 
-231 APSFDMRSFNA
+231 
-242 GNYNTAISQSASAE
+242 
-256 LISKILYPNDNH
+256 
-268 TEGKILRLRQQYFF
+268 
-282 SAASIADILQNHLN
+282 
-296 QYGTLENQLQI
+296 YGTLENQLQI

-377 DEIAWPDREADPM
+377 DEIAWPDREADPV

-396 GSMPLWLVEKLVAA
+396 GSMPRWLVEKLVAA
-410 YGPDEAERV
+410 YGPEEAGRV

-427 PVCVRPNLTRLS
+427 PVCVRPNFTRLS
-439 DDEFEKLLE
+439 DAEFEALLQ

-456 GLAPHAWLVYGA
+456 GLAPHAWLIYGA
-468 GDLAADADYRAGRF
+468 GDLASDADYRAGRF

-565 DLEGTLDGVLL
+565 DLEGALDGVLL

-594 RLKQED
+594 RLKEED
-600 IPAIVDTQGRLLD
+600 IPAIVDTQGRLID

-635 ENADRVRAFLETHGN
+635 ENADRVRAFLQAHPN
-650 FVLDPLPAS
+650 FTLEPLPTS
-659 FPAELRERQTP
+659 FPEELRARQTP
-670 FGLQLLGCRDGVEG
+670 CGLQLLGCRDGVEG

>member
-1 MTTKEFSTLLQNKLT
+1 MSEERRTKDRAPGRRAGAPRASRPGPRAAHADEGAQARADKRPERRSGGFSARSGREARPDRAQNARSAGT
-16 SEYGVDLSVAS
+16 RRPAAAGAQDRPREARPSVALHAPRTQARPG
-27 NQQIYRALA
+27 NRAPRPRTAPAQSGLNARRLA
-36 LICRQMMSDNYKK
+36 LDVLTDVREKGAYA
-49 FQSKVIGTGSKQ
+49 
-61 VYYLCMEFLM
+61 
-71 GRSLK
+71 SLA
-76 TSLLNLGLDEV
+76 LGERLR
-87 CKEALAAADI
+87 AAHLSPEDR
-97 NVDTIYEE
+97 
-105 EPDAGLGNGGLGR
+105 R
-118 LAACY
+118 LA
-123 LDGMATDCVPG
+123 
-134 TGYSILYEYGIFK
+134 TGL
-147 QKIVDG
+147 
-153 WQQETADNW
+153 A
-162 LPGGQVWIKS
+162 
-172 HPDQAQEI
+172 
-180 RFDGQAY
+180 
-187 ETWDGGFHHVKY
+187 
-199 ENYNSV
+199 
-205 IAVPNDM
+205 
-212 YVAGY
+212 
-217 GSQGVAKLR
+217 
-226 LWQAK
+226 
-231 APSFDMRSFNA
+231 
-242 GNYNTAISQSASAE
+242 
-256 LISKILYPNDNH
+256 
-268 TEGKILRLRQQYFF
+268 
-282 SAASIADILQNHLN
+282 
-296 QYGTLENQLQI
+296 YGTLENQLQI

-377 DEIAWPDREADPM
+377 DEIAWPDREADLTG
-390 AYLSVM
+390 YLSVK
-396 GSMPLWLVEKLVAA
+396 GSMPRWLVEKLVAA
-410 YGPDEAERV
+410 YGPEEAERV

-427 PVCVRPNLTRLS
+427 PVCVRPNLTCLS
-439 DDEFEKLLE
+439 DAEFVTLLH

-456 GLAPHAWLVYGA
+456 GLAPHAWLIYGA

-496 EVRPG
+496 EARPG

-565 DLEGTLDGVLL
+565 DLEGMLDGVLL

-635 ENADRVRAFLETHGN
+635 ENGDRVRAFLASHPN
-650 FVLDPLPAS
+650 FALEPLPTS
-659 FPAELRERQTP
+659 FPEELRERQTP

>member
-1 MTTKEFSTLLQNKLT
+1 MSEERRAKDRRPGERRTAPRASRPGSRASYAAHAAEGVRPTRHEGEEKRPERRPGGDAAGGPGGKPRADRPQSARFAGTRRPAAVSGAQARSQNARP
-16 SEYGVDLSVAS
+16 SGAS
-27 NQQIYRALA
+27 HALHAQAHSGHGLAPRSPRPHTAQSGLNARRLA
-36 LICRQMMSDNYKK
+36 LNVLTDVREKGAYA
-49 FQSKVIGTGSKQ
+49 
-61 VYYLCMEFLM
+61 
-71 GRSLK
+71 SLA
-76 TSLLNLGLDEV
+76 LGDRLR
-87 CKEALAAADI
+87 AAHLSPEDR
-97 NVDTIYEE
+97 
-105 EPDAGLGNGGLGR
+105 R
-118 LAACY
+118 LA
-123 LDGMATDCVPG
+123 
-134 TGYSILYEYGIFK
+134 TGL
-147 QKIVDG
+147 V
-153 WQQETADNW
+153 
-162 LPGGQVWIKS
+162 
-172 HPDQAQEI
+172 
-180 RFDGQAY
+180 
-187 ETWDGGFHHVKY
+187 
-199 ENYNSV
+199 
-205 IAVPNDM
+205 
-212 YVAGY
+212 
-217 GSQGVAKLR
+217 
-226 LWQAK
+226 
-231 APSFDMRSFNA
+231 
-242 GNYNTAISQSASAE
+242 
-256 LISKILYPNDNH
+256 
-268 TEGKILRLRQQYFF
+268 
-282 SAASIADILQNHLN
+282 
-296 QYGTLENQLQI
+296 YGTLENQLQI
-307 DYALDRLMDHPTR
+307 DYALDRLMDRPTR

-377 DEIAWPDREADPM
+377 DEIAWPDREADPV

-396 GSMPLWLVEKLVAA
+396 GSMPRWLVDKLVAA
-410 YGPDEAERV
+410 YGPEEAGRV

-427 PVCVRPNLTRLS
+427 PVCVRPNLARLS
-439 DDEFEKLLE
+439 DAGFEALLQ

-456 GLAPHAWLVYGA
+456 GLAPHAWLIYGA
-468 GDLAADADYRAGRF
+468 GDLTADADYRAGRF

-496 EVRPG
+496 EARPG

-594 RLKQED
+594 RLKEED
-600 IPAIVDTQGRLLD
+600 IPAIMDTQGRLID

-635 ENADRVRAFLETHGN
+635 ENADRVRTFLQAHPN
-650 FVLDPLPAS
+650 FTLEPLPTS
-659 FPAELRERQTP
+659 FPEELRARQTP
-670 FGLQLLGCRDGVEG
+670 CGLQLLGCRDGVEG

>member
-1 MTTKEFSTLLQNKLT
+1 MSEERRAKDRRPGERRTAPRASRPGSRASYAAHAAEGVRPTRHAGEEKRPVRRPG
-16 SEYGVDLSVAS
+16 EYGAAEGSGAQARTPRPHSDRPADRRHLMAAQGANGRLHSTGAS
-27 NQQIYRALA
+27 GASHALHAQAHSGHGLAPRSPRPRTAQSGLNARRLA
-36 LICRQMMSDNYKK
+36 LDVLTDVREKGAYA
-49 FQSKVIGTGSKQ
+49 
-61 VYYLCMEFLM
+61 
-71 GRSLK
+71 SLA
-76 TSLLNLGLDEV
+76 LGERLR
-87 CKEALAAADI
+87 AAHLSPEDR
-97 NVDTIYEE
+97 
-105 EPDAGLGNGGLGR
+105 R
-118 LAACY
+118 LA
-123 LDGMATDCVPG
+123 
-134 TGYSILYEYGIFK
+134 TGL
-147 QKIVDG
+147 V
-153 WQQETADNW
+153 
-162 LPGGQVWIKS
+162 
-172 HPDQAQEI
+172 
-180 RFDGQAY
+180 
-187 ETWDGGFHHVKY
+187 
-199 ENYNSV
+199 
-205 IAVPNDM
+205 
-212 YVAGY
+212 
-217 GSQGVAKLR
+217 
-226 LWQAK
+226 
-231 APSFDMRSFNA
+231 
-242 GNYNTAISQSASAE
+242 
-256 LISKILYPNDNH
+256 
-268 TEGKILRLRQQYFF
+268 
-282 SAASIADILQNHLN
+282 
-296 QYGTLENQLQI
+296 YGTLENQLQI

-377 DEIAWPDREADPM
+377 DEIAWPDREADPV

-396 GSMPLWLVEKLVAA
+396 GSMPRWLVEKLVAA
-410 YGPDEAERV
+410 YGPEEAGRV

-439 DDEFEKLLE
+439 DAEFEALLQ

-456 GLAPHAWLVYGA
+456 GLAPHAWLIYGA

-565 DLEGTLDGVLL
+565 DLEGALDGVLL

-594 RLKQED
+594 RLKEED
-600 IPAIVDTQGRLLD
+600 IPAIVDTQGRLID

-635 ENADRVRAFLETHGN
+635 ENADRVRAFLQAHPN
-650 FVLDPLPAS
+650 FTLEPLPTS
-659 FPAELRERQTP
+659 FPEELRARQTP
-670 FGLQLLGCRDGVEG
+670 CGLQLLGCRDGVEG

>member
-1 MTTKEFSTLLQNKLT
+1 MSEERRAKDRRPGERRTAPRASRPGSRASYAARAAEGVRPTRHAGEEKRPARRPG
-16 SEYGVDLSVAS
+16 EYGAAEGSGAQARTPRPHSDRPADRRHPMAAQGANGRLHSTGAS
-27 NQQIYRALA
+27 GASHALHAQAHSGHGLAPRSPRPRTAQSGLNARRLA
-36 LICRQMMSDNYKK
+36 LDVLTDVREKGAYA
-49 FQSKVIGTGSKQ
+49 
-61 VYYLCMEFLM
+61 
-71 GRSLK
+71 SLA
-76 TSLLNLGLDEV
+76 LGERLR
-87 CKEALAAADI
+87 AAHLSPEDR
-97 NVDTIYEE
+97 
-105 EPDAGLGNGGLGR
+105 R
-118 LAACY
+118 LA
-123 LDGMATDCVPG
+123 
-134 TGYSILYEYGIFK
+134 TGL
-147 QKIVDG
+147 V
-153 WQQETADNW
+153 
-162 LPGGQVWIKS
+162 
-172 HPDQAQEI
+172 
-180 RFDGQAY
+180 
-187 ETWDGGFHHVKY
+187 
-199 ENYNSV
+199 
-205 IAVPNDM
+205 
-212 YVAGY
+212 
-217 GSQGVAKLR
+217 
-226 LWQAK
+226 
-231 APSFDMRSFNA
+231 
-242 GNYNTAISQSASAE
+242 
-256 LISKILYPNDNH
+256 
-268 TEGKILRLRQQYFF
+268 
-282 SAASIADILQNHLN
+282 
-296 QYGTLENQLQI
+296 YGTLENQLQI

-377 DEIAWPDREADPM
+377 DEIAWPDREADRM
-390 AYLSVM
+390 TYLSVM
-396 GSMPLWLVEKLVAA
+396 GSMPRWLVDKLVAA
-410 YGPDEAERV
+410 YGPEEAGRV

-427 PVCVRPNLTRLS
+427 PVCVRPNFTRLS
-439 DDEFEKLLE
+439 DAEFEALLQ

-456 GLAPHAWLVYGA
+456 GLAPHAWLIYGA

-496 EVRPG
+496 EARPG

-565 DLEGTLDGVLL
+565 DLEGALDGVLL

-594 RLKQED
+594 RLKEED
-600 IPAIVDTQGRLLD
+600 IPAIVDTQGRLID

-635 ENADRVRAFLETHGN
+635 ENADRVRAFLQAHPN
-650 FVLDPLPAS
+650 FTLEPLPTS
-659 FPAELRERQTP
+659 FPEELRARQTP
-670 FGLQLLGCRDGVEG
+670 CGLQLLGCRDGVEG

>member
-1 MTTKEFSTLLQNKLT
+1 MSEERRAKDRRPGERRTAPRASRPGSRASYAARAAEGVRPTRHAGEEKRPVRRPG
-16 SEYGVDLSVAS
+16 EYGAAEGSGAQARTPRPHSDRPSDRRHPMAEPGANGRLHSTGAS
-27 NQQIYRALA
+27 GASHALHAQAHSGHGLAPRSPRPRTAQSGLNARRLA
-36 LICRQMMSDNYKK
+36 LDVLTDVREKGAYA
-49 FQSKVIGTGSKQ
+49 
-61 VYYLCMEFLM
+61 
-71 GRSLK
+71 SLA
-76 TSLLNLGLDEV
+76 LGERLR
-87 CKEALAAADI
+87 AAHLSPEDR
-97 NVDTIYEE
+97 
-105 EPDAGLGNGGLGR
+105 R
-118 LAACY
+118 LA
-123 LDGMATDCVPG
+123 
-134 TGYSILYEYGIFK
+134 TGL
-147 QKIVDG
+147 V
-153 WQQETADNW
+153 
-162 LPGGQVWIKS
+162 
-172 HPDQAQEI
+172 
-180 RFDGQAY
+180 
-187 ETWDGGFHHVKY
+187 
-199 ENYNSV
+199 
-205 IAVPNDM
+205 
-212 YVAGY
+212 
-217 GSQGVAKLR
+217 
-226 LWQAK
+226 
-231 APSFDMRSFNA
+231 
-242 GNYNTAISQSASAE
+242 
-256 LISKILYPNDNH
+256 
-268 TEGKILRLRQQYFF
+268 
-282 SAASIADILQNHLN
+282 
-296 QYGTLENQLQI
+296 YGTLENQLQI

-390 AYLSVM
+390 TYLSVM
-396 GSMPLWLVEKLVAA
+396 GSMPRWLVDKLVAA
-410 YGPDEAERV
+410 YGPEEAGRV

-456 GLAPHAWLVYGA
+456 GLAPHAWLIYGA
-468 GDLAADADYRAGRF
+468 GDLASDADYRAGRF

-565 DLEGTLDGVLL
+565 DLEGALDGVLL

-594 RLKQED
+594 RLKEED
-600 IPAIVDTQGRLLD
+600 IPAIVDTQGRLID

-635 ENADRVRAFLETHGN
+635 ENADRVRAFLQAHPN
-650 FVLDPLPAS
+650 FTLEPLPTS
-659 FPAELRERQTP
+659 FPEELRARQTP
-670 FGLQLLGCRDGVEG
+670 CGLQLLGCRDGVEG

>member
-1 MTTKEFSTLLQNKLT
+1 MSEERRAKDRRPGERRTAPRASRPGSRASYAAHAAEGVRPTRHEGEEKRPERRPGGDAAGGPGGKPRADRPQSARFAGTRRPAAVSGAQARSQNARP
-16 SEYGVDLSVAS
+16 SGAS
-27 NQQIYRALA
+27 HALHAQAHSGHGLAPRSPRPRTAQSGLNARRLA
-36 LICRQMMSDNYKK
+36 LDVLTDVREKGAYA
-49 FQSKVIGTGSKQ
+49 
-61 VYYLCMEFLM
+61 
-71 GRSLK
+71 SLA
-76 TSLLNLGLDEV
+76 LGERLR
-87 CKEALAAADI
+87 AAHLSPEDR
-97 NVDTIYEE
+97 
-105 EPDAGLGNGGLGR
+105 R
-118 LAACY
+118 LA
-123 LDGMATDCVPG
+123 
-134 TGYSILYEYGIFK
+134 TGL
-147 QKIVDG
+147 V
-153 WQQETADNW
+153 
-162 LPGGQVWIKS
+162 
-172 HPDQAQEI
+172 
-180 RFDGQAY
+180 
-187 ETWDGGFHHVKY
+187 
-199 ENYNSV
+199 
-205 IAVPNDM
+205 
-212 YVAGY
+212 
-217 GSQGVAKLR
+217 
-226 LWQAK
+226 
-231 APSFDMRSFNA
+231 
-242 GNYNTAISQSASAE
+242 
-256 LISKILYPNDNH
+256 
-268 TEGKILRLRQQYFF
+268 
-282 SAASIADILQNHLN
+282 
-296 QYGTLENQLQI
+296 YGTLENQLQI

-377 DEIAWPDREADPM
+377 DEIAWPDREADPV

-396 GSMPLWLVEKLVAA
+396 GSMPRWLVDKLVAA
-410 YGPDEAERV
+410 YGPEEAGRV

-427 PVCVRPNLTRLS
+427 PVCVRPNFTRLS
-439 DDEFEKLLE
+439 DAEFEALLH

-456 GLAPHAWLVYGA
+456 GLAPHAWLIYGA
-468 GDLAADADYRAGRF
+468 GDLTADADYRAGRF

-496 EVRPG
+496 EARPG

-594 RLKQED
+594 RLKEED

-635 ENADRVRAFLETHGN
+635 ENADRVRTFLQAHPN
-650 FVLDPLPAS
+650 FTLEPLPTS
-659 FPAELRERQTP
+659 FPEELRARQTP
-670 FGLQLLGCRDGVEG
+670 CGLQLLGCRDGVEG

>member
-1 MTTKEFSTLLQNKLT
+1 MSEERRVKDRRPGERRTAPRASRPGSRASYAAHAAEGVRPTRHAGEEKRPVRRPG
-16 SEYGVDLSVAS
+16 EYGAAEGSGAQARTPRPHSDRPSDRRHPMAAPGANGRLHSTGAS
-27 NQQIYRALA
+27 GASHALHAQAHSGHGLAPRSPRPRTAQSGLNARRLA
-36 LICRQMMSDNYKK
+36 LDVLTDVREKGAYA
-49 FQSKVIGTGSKQ
+49 
-61 VYYLCMEFLM
+61 
-71 GRSLK
+71 SLA
-76 TSLLNLGLDEV
+76 LGERLR
-87 CKEALAAADI
+87 AAHLSPEDR
-97 NVDTIYEE
+97 
-105 EPDAGLGNGGLGR
+105 R
-118 LAACY
+118 LA
-123 LDGMATDCVPG
+123 
-134 TGYSILYEYGIFK
+134 TGL
-147 QKIVDG
+147 V
-153 WQQETADNW
+153 
-162 LPGGQVWIKS
+162 
-172 HPDQAQEI
+172 
-180 RFDGQAY
+180 
-187 ETWDGGFHHVKY
+187 
-199 ENYNSV
+199 
-205 IAVPNDM
+205 
-212 YVAGY
+212 
-217 GSQGVAKLR
+217 
-226 LWQAK
+226 
-231 APSFDMRSFNA
+231 
-242 GNYNTAISQSASAE
+242 
-256 LISKILYPNDNH
+256 
-268 TEGKILRLRQQYFF
+268 
-282 SAASIADILQNHLN
+282 
-296 QYGTLENQLQI
+296 YGTLENQLQI

-377 DEIAWPDREADPM
+377 DEIAWPDREADPV

-396 GSMPLWLVEKLVAA
+396 GSMPRWLVEKLVAA
-410 YGPDEAERV
+410 YGPEEAGRV

-427 PVCVRPNLTRLS
+427 PVCVRPNFTRLS
-439 DDEFEKLLE
+439 DAEFEALLQ

-456 GLAPHAWLVYGA
+456 GLAPHAWLIYGA

-565 DLEGTLDGVLL
+565 DLEGALDGVLL

-594 RLKQED
+594 RLKEED
-600 IPAIVDTQGRLLD
+600 IPAIVDTQGRLID

-635 ENADRVRAFLETHGN
+635 ENADRVRAFLQAHPN
-650 FVLDPLPAS
+650 FTLEPLPTS
-659 FPAELRERQTP
+659 FPEELRARQTP
-670 FGLQLLGCRDGVEG
+670 CGLQLLGCRDGVEG

>member
-1 MTTKEFSTLLQNKLT
+1 MSEERRAKDRRPGERRTAPRASRPGSRASYAAHAAEGVRPTRHAGEEKRPVRRPG
-16 SEYGVDLSVAS
+16 EYGAAEGSGAQARTPRPHSARPADRRHPMAAPGANGRLHSTGAS
-27 NQQIYRALA
+27 GASHALHAQAHSGHGLATRSPRPRTAQSGLNARRLA
-36 LICRQMMSDNYKK
+36 LDVLTDVREKGAYA
-49 FQSKVIGTGSKQ
+49 
-61 VYYLCMEFLM
+61 
-71 GRSLK
+71 SLA
-76 TSLLNLGLDEV
+76 LGERLR
-87 CKEALAAADI
+87 AAHLSPEDR
-97 NVDTIYEE
+97 
-105 EPDAGLGNGGLGR
+105 R
-118 LAACY
+118 LA
-123 LDGMATDCVPG
+123 
-134 TGYSILYEYGIFK
+134 TGL
-147 QKIVDG
+147 V
-153 WQQETADNW
+153 
-162 LPGGQVWIKS
+162 
-172 HPDQAQEI
+172 
-180 RFDGQAY
+180 
-187 ETWDGGFHHVKY
+187 
-199 ENYNSV
+199 
-205 IAVPNDM
+205 
-212 YVAGY
+212 
-217 GSQGVAKLR
+217 
-226 LWQAK
+226 
-231 APSFDMRSFNA
+231 
-242 GNYNTAISQSASAE
+242 
-256 LISKILYPNDNH
+256 
-268 TEGKILRLRQQYFF
+268 
-282 SAASIADILQNHLN
+282 
-296 QYGTLENQLQI
+296 YGTLENQLQI

-368 VLRNLSRGK
+368 VLRSLSRGK
-377 DEIAWPDREADPM
+377 DEIAWPDREADPV

-396 GSMPLWLVEKLVAA
+396 GSMPRWLVDKLVAA
-410 YGPDEAERV
+410 YGPEEAGRV

-427 PVCVRPNLTRLS
+427 PVCVRPNFTRLS
-439 DDEFEKLLE
+439 DAEFEALLQ

-456 GLAPHAWLVYGA
+456 GLAPHAWLIYGA

-565 DLEGTLDGVLL
+565 DLEGALDGVLL

-594 RLKQED
+594 RLKEED
-600 IPAIVDTQGRLLD
+600 IPAIVDTQGRLID

-635 ENADRVRAFLETHGN
+635 ENADRVRTFLQAHPN
-650 FVLDPLPAS
+650 FTLEPLPTS
-659 FPAELRERQTP
+659 FPEELRARQMP
-670 FGLQLLGCRDGVEG
+670 CGLQLLGCRDGVEG

>member
-1 MTTKEFSTLLQNKLT
+1 MSEERRAKDRRPGERRTAPRASRPGSRASYAAHAAEGVRPTRHAGEEKRPVRRPG
-16 SEYGVDLSVAS
+16 EYGAAEGSGAQARTPRPHSDRPEDWRHPMAAPGANGRLHSTGAS
-27 NQQIYRALA
+27 GASHALHAQAHSGHGLATRSPRPRTAQSGLNARRLA
-36 LICRQMMSDNYKK
+36 LDVLTDVREKGAYA
-49 FQSKVIGTGSKQ
+49 
-61 VYYLCMEFLM
+61 
-71 GRSLK
+71 SLA
-76 TSLLNLGLDEV
+76 LGERLR
-87 CKEALAAADI
+87 AAHLSPEDR
-97 NVDTIYEE
+97 
-105 EPDAGLGNGGLGR
+105 R
-118 LAACY
+118 LA
-123 LDGMATDCVPG
+123 
-134 TGYSILYEYGIFK
+134 TGL
-147 QKIVDG
+147 V
-153 WQQETADNW
+153 
-162 LPGGQVWIKS
+162 
-172 HPDQAQEI
+172 
-180 RFDGQAY
+180 
-187 ETWDGGFHHVKY
+187 
-199 ENYNSV
+199 
-205 IAVPNDM
+205 
-212 YVAGY
+212 
-217 GSQGVAKLR
+217 
-226 LWQAK
+226 
-231 APSFDMRSFNA
+231 
-242 GNYNTAISQSASAE
+242 
-256 LISKILYPNDNH
+256 
-268 TEGKILRLRQQYFF
+268 
-282 SAASIADILQNHLN
+282 
-296 QYGTLENQLQI
+296 YGTLENQLQI

-359 EAACGFINA
+359 EGACGFINA

-377 DEIAWPDREADPM
+377 DEIAWPDREADPV

-396 GSMPLWLVEKLVAA
+396 GSMPRWLVEKLVAA
-410 YGPDEAERV
+410 YGPEEAGRV

-439 DDEFEKLLE
+439 DAEFEALLQ

-456 GLAPHAWLVYGA
+456 GLAPHAWLIYGA

-532 LHEKRAQLLEGVR
+532 LHEKRALLLEGVR

-565 DLEGTLDGVLL
+565 DLEGALDGVLL

-594 RLKQED
+594 RLKEED
-600 IPAIVDTQGRLLD
+600 IPAIVDTQGRLID

-635 ENADRVRAFLETHGN
+635 ENADRVRAFLQAHPN
-650 FVLDPLPAS
+650 FTLEPLPTS
-659 FPAELRERQTP
+659 FPEELRERQTAC
-670 FGLQLLGCRDGVEG
+670 GLQLLGCRDGVEG

>member
-1 MTTKEFSTLLQNKLT
+1 MSEERRAKDRRPGERRTAPRASRPGSRASYAAHAAEGVRPTRHAGEEKRPVRRPG
-16 SEYGVDLSVAS
+16 EYGAAEGSGAQARTPRPHSDRPSDRRHPMAAPGANGRLHSTGAS
-27 NQQIYRALA
+27 GASHALHAQAHSGHGLAPRSPRPRTAQSGLNARRLA
-36 LICRQMMSDNYKK
+36 LDVLTDVREKGAYA
-49 FQSKVIGTGSKQ
+49 
-61 VYYLCMEFLM
+61 
-71 GRSLK
+71 SLA
-76 TSLLNLGLDEV
+76 LGERLR
-87 CKEALAAADI
+87 AAHLSPEDR
-97 NVDTIYEE
+97 
-105 EPDAGLGNGGLGR
+105 R
-118 LAACY
+118 LA
-123 LDGMATDCVPG
+123 
-134 TGYSILYEYGIFK
+134 TGL
-147 QKIVDG
+147 V
-153 WQQETADNW
+153 
-162 LPGGQVWIKS
+162 
-172 HPDQAQEI
+172 
-180 RFDGQAY
+180 
-187 ETWDGGFHHVKY
+187 
-199 ENYNSV
+199 
-205 IAVPNDM
+205 
-212 YVAGY
+212 
-217 GSQGVAKLR
+217 
-226 LWQAK
+226 
-231 APSFDMRSFNA
+231 
-242 GNYNTAISQSASAE
+242 
-256 LISKILYPNDNH
+256 
-268 TEGKILRLRQQYFF
+268 
-282 SAASIADILQNHLN
+282 
-296 QYGTLENQLQI
+296 YGTLENQLQI

-377 DEIAWPDREADPM
+377 DEIAWPDREADPV

-396 GSMPLWLVEKLVAA
+396 GSMPRWLVEKLVAA
-410 YGPDEAERV
+410 YGPEEAGRV

-427 PVCVRPNLTRLS
+427 PVCVRPNFTRLS
-439 DDEFEKLLE
+439 DAEFEALLQ

-456 GLAPHAWLVYGA
+456 GLAPHAWLIYGA

-565 DLEGTLDGVLL
+565 DLEGALDGVLL

-594 RLKQED
+594 RLKEED
-600 IPAIVDTQGRLLD
+600 IPAIVDTQGRLID

-635 ENADRVRAFLETHGN
+635 ENADRVRAFLQAHPN
-650 FVLDPLPAS
+650 FTLEPLPTS
-659 FPAELRERQTP
+659 FPAELRERQTAC
-670 FGLQLLGCRDGVEG
+670 GLQLLGCRDGVEG

>member
-1 MTTKEFSTLLQNKLT
+1 MSEERRTKDRARGERTGAPRASRPGPRAAHADEGAQARADKRPERRSGGFSARSGGEARPDRAQNARSAGT
-16 SEYGVDLSVAS
+16 RRPAAAGAQDRPREARPSVAPHAPRTQARPG
-27 NQQIYRALA
+27 NRAPRPRTAPAQSGLNARRLA
-36 LICRQMMSDNYKK
+36 LEVLTDVREKGAYA
-49 FQSKVIGTGSKQ
+49 
-61 VYYLCMEFLM
+61 
-71 GRSLK
+71 SLA
-76 TSLLNLGLDEV
+76 LGERLR
-87 CKEALAAADI
+87 AAHLSPEDR
-97 NVDTIYEE
+97 
-105 EPDAGLGNGGLGR
+105 R
-118 LAACY
+118 LA
-123 LDGMATDCVPG
+123 
-134 TGYSILYEYGIFK
+134 TGL
-147 QKIVDG
+147 
-153 WQQETADNW
+153 A
-162 LPGGQVWIKS
+162 
-172 HPDQAQEI
+172 
-180 RFDGQAY
+180 
-187 ETWDGGFHHVKY
+187 
-199 ENYNSV
+199 
-205 IAVPNDM
+205 
-212 YVAGY
+212 
-217 GSQGVAKLR
+217 
-226 LWQAK
+226 
-231 APSFDMRSFNA
+231 
-242 GNYNTAISQSASAE
+242 
-256 LISKILYPNDNH
+256 
-268 TEGKILRLRQQYFF
+268 
-282 SAASIADILQNHLN
+282 
-296 QYGTLENQLQI
+296 YGTLENQLQI

-396 GSMPLWLVEKLVAA
+396 GSMPRWLVEKLVAA
-410 YGPDEAERV
+410 YGHDEAERV

-439 DDEFEKLLE
+439 DAEFVTLLH

-635 ENADRVRAFLETHGN
+635 ENADRVRAFLETHRN
-650 FVLDPLPAS
+650 FVLDPLPVS

>member
-1 MTTKEFSTLLQNKLT
+1 MSEERRAKDRRPGERRTAPRASRPGSRASYAAHAAEGVRPTRHAGEEKRPERRPGGDAAGGPGGKPRADRPQSARFAGTRRPAAVSGAQARSQNARPL
-16 SEYGVDLSVAS
+16 GAS
-27 NQQIYRALA
+27 HALHAQAHSGHGSATRSPWPRTAQSGLNARRLA
-36 LICRQMMSDNYKK
+36 LNVLTDVREKGAYA
-49 FQSKVIGTGSKQ
+49 
-61 VYYLCMEFLM
+61 
-71 GRSLK
+71 SLA
-76 TSLLNLGLDEV
+76 LGERLR
-87 CKEALAAADI
+87 AAHLSPEDR
-97 NVDTIYEE
+97 
-105 EPDAGLGNGGLGR
+105 R
-118 LAACY
+118 LA
-123 LDGMATDCVPG
+123 
-134 TGYSILYEYGIFK
+134 TGL
-147 QKIVDG
+147 V
-153 WQQETADNW
+153 
-162 LPGGQVWIKS
+162 
-172 HPDQAQEI
+172 
-180 RFDGQAY
+180 
-187 ETWDGGFHHVKY
+187 
-199 ENYNSV
+199 
-205 IAVPNDM
+205 
-212 YVAGY
+212 
-217 GSQGVAKLR
+217 
-226 LWQAK
+226 
-231 APSFDMRSFNA
+231 
-242 GNYNTAISQSASAE
+242 
-256 LISKILYPNDNH
+256 
-268 TEGKILRLRQQYFF
+268 
-282 SAASIADILQNHLN
+282 
-296 QYGTLENQLQI
+296 YGTLENQLQI

-377 DEIAWPDREADPM
+377 DEIAWPDREADPV

-396 GSMPLWLVEKLVAA
+396 GSMPRWLVDKLVAV
-410 YGPDEAERV
+410 YGPEEAGRV

-427 PVCVRPNLTRLS
+427 PVCVRPNLARLS
-439 DDEFEKLLE
+439 DAGFEALLH

-456 GLAPHAWLVYGA
+456 GLAPHAWLIYGA

-496 EVRPG
+496 EARPG

-600 IPAIVDTQGRLLD
+600 IPAIVDTQGRLID

-635 ENADRVRAFLETHGN
+635 ENADRVRAFLQAHPN
-650 FVLDPLPAS
+650 FTLEPLPTS
-659 FPAELRERQTP
+659 FPEELRARQTP
-670 FGLQLLGCRDGVEG
+670 CGLQLLGCRDGVEG

>member
-1 MTTKEFSTLLQNKLT
+1 MSEERRAKDRRPGERRTAPRASRPGSRASYAAHAAEGVRPTRHAGEEKRPVRRPG
-16 SEYGVDLSVAS
+16 EYGAAEGSGAQARTPRPHSDRPSDRRHPMAAPGANGRLHSTGAS
-27 NQQIYRALA
+27 GASHALHAQAHSGHGLAPRSPRPRTAQSGLNARRLA
-36 LICRQMMSDNYKK
+36 LDVLTDVREKGAYA
-49 FQSKVIGTGSKQ
+49 
-61 VYYLCMEFLM
+61 
-71 GRSLK
+71 SLA
-76 TSLLNLGLDEV
+76 LGERLR
-87 CKEALAAADI
+87 AAHLSPEDR
-97 NVDTIYEE
+97 
-105 EPDAGLGNGGLGR
+105 R
-118 LAACY
+118 LA
-123 LDGMATDCVPG
+123 
-134 TGYSILYEYGIFK
+134 TGL
-147 QKIVDG
+147 V
-153 WQQETADNW
+153 
-162 LPGGQVWIKS
+162 
-172 HPDQAQEI
+172 
-180 RFDGQAY
+180 
-187 ETWDGGFHHVKY
+187 
-199 ENYNSV
+199 
-205 IAVPNDM
+205 
-212 YVAGY
+212 
-217 GSQGVAKLR
+217 
-226 LWQAK
+226 
-231 APSFDMRSFNA
+231 
-242 GNYNTAISQSASAE
+242 
-256 LISKILYPNDNH
+256 
-268 TEGKILRLRQQYFF
+268 
-282 SAASIADILQNHLN
+282 
-296 QYGTLENQLQI
+296 YGTLENQLQI

-368 VLRNLSRGK
+368 VLRNLSRAK
-377 DEIAWPDREADPM
+377 DEIAWPDREADPV

-396 GSMPLWLVEKLVAA
+396 GSMPRWLVEKLVAA
-410 YGPDEAERV
+410 YGPEEAGRV

-427 PVCVRPNLTRLS
+427 PVCVRPNFTRLS
-439 DDEFEKLLE
+439 DAEFEALLQ

-456 GLAPHAWLVYGA
+456 GLAPHAWLIYGA
-468 GDLAADADYRAGRF
+468 GDLASDADYRAGRF

-565 DLEGTLDGVLL
+565 DLEGALDGVLL

-600 IPAIVDTQGRLLD
+600 IPAIVDTQGRLID

-622 GALVYSTCSLLPE
+622 GALVYSTCSILPE
-635 ENADRVRAFLETHGN
+635 ENADRVRAFLQAHPN
-650 FVLDPLPAS
+650 FTLEPLPTS
-659 FPAELRERQTP
+659 FPEELRERQTAC
-670 FGLQLLGCRDGVEG
+670 GLQLLGCRDGVEG

>member
-1 MTTKEFSTLLQNKLT
+1 MSEERRAKDRRPGERRTAPRASRPGSRASYAAHAAEGVRPTRHEGEEKRPERRPGGDAAGGPGGKPRADRPQSARFAGTRRPAAVSGAQARSQNARP
-16 SEYGVDLSVAS
+16 SGAS
-27 NQQIYRALA
+27 HALHAQAHSGHGLAPRSPRPRTAQSGLNARRLA
-36 LICRQMMSDNYKK
+36 LNVLTDVREKGAYA
-49 FQSKVIGTGSKQ
+49 
-61 VYYLCMEFLM
+61 
-71 GRSLK
+71 SLA
-76 TSLLNLGLDEV
+76 LGERLR
-87 CKEALAAADI
+87 AAHLSPEDR
-97 NVDTIYEE
+97 
-105 EPDAGLGNGGLGR
+105 R
-118 LAACY
+118 LA
-123 LDGMATDCVPG
+123 
-134 TGYSILYEYGIFK
+134 TGL
-147 QKIVDG
+147 V
-153 WQQETADNW
+153 
-162 LPGGQVWIKS
+162 
-172 HPDQAQEI
+172 
-180 RFDGQAY
+180 
-187 ETWDGGFHHVKY
+187 
-199 ENYNSV
+199 
-205 IAVPNDM
+205 
-212 YVAGY
+212 
-217 GSQGVAKLR
+217 
-226 LWQAK
+226 
-231 APSFDMRSFNA
+231 
-242 GNYNTAISQSASAE
+242 
-256 LISKILYPNDNH
+256 
-268 TEGKILRLRQQYFF
+268 
-282 SAASIADILQNHLN
+282 
-296 QYGTLENQLQI
+296 YGTLENQLQI

-390 AYLSVM
+390 TYLSVM
-396 GSMPLWLVEKLVAA
+396 GSMPRWLVDKLVAA
-410 YGPDEAERV
+410 YGPEEAGRV

-427 PVCVRPNLTRLS
+427 PVCVRPNLARLS
-439 DDEFEKLLE
+439 DAGFEALLH

-456 GLAPHAWLVYGA
+456 GLAPHAWLIYGA

-496 EVRPG
+496 EARPG

-594 RLKQED
+594 RLKEED
-600 IPAIVDTQGRLLD
+600 IPAIVDTQGRLID

-635 ENADRVRAFLETHGN
+635 ENADRVRAFLQAHPN
-650 FVLDPLPAS
+650 FTLEPLPTS
-659 FPAELRERQTP
+659 FPEELRARQTP
-670 FGLQLLGCRDGVEG
+670 RGLQLLGCRDGVEG

>member
-1 MTTKEFSTLLQNKLT
+1 MSEERRAKDRRPGERRTAPRT
-16 SEYGVDLSVAS
+16 SRPGSRASYAARAAEGVHPTRHAGEEKRPVRRPREYGAAEGSGAQARTPPPHSDRPSDRRHPMAAPGANGRLHSTRPSGAS
-27 NQQIYRALA
+27 HALHAQAHSGHRPATRSPRPHMAQSGLNARRLA
-36 LICRQMMSDNYKK
+36 LDVLTDVREKGAYA
-49 FQSKVIGTGSKQ
+49 
-61 VYYLCMEFLM
+61 
-71 GRSLK
+71 SLA
-76 TSLLNLGLDEV
+76 LGERLR
-87 CKEALAAADI
+87 AAHLSPEDR
-97 NVDTIYEE
+97 
-105 EPDAGLGNGGLGR
+105 R
-118 LAACY
+118 LA
-123 LDGMATDCVPG
+123 
-134 TGYSILYEYGIFK
+134 TGL
-147 QKIVDG
+147 V
-153 WQQETADNW
+153 
-162 LPGGQVWIKS
+162 
-172 HPDQAQEI
+172 
-180 RFDGQAY
+180 
-187 ETWDGGFHHVKY
+187 
-199 ENYNSV
+199 
-205 IAVPNDM
+205 
-212 YVAGY
+212 
-217 GSQGVAKLR
+217 
-226 LWQAK
+226 
-231 APSFDMRSFNA
+231 
-242 GNYNTAISQSASAE
+242 
-256 LISKILYPNDNH
+256 
-268 TEGKILRLRQQYFF
+268 
-282 SAASIADILQNHLN
+282 
-296 QYGTLENQLQI
+296 YGTLENQLQI

-377 DEIAWPDREADPM
+377 DEIAWPDREADPV

-396 GSMPLWLVEKLVAA
+396 GSMPRWLVEKLVAA
-410 YGPDEAERV
+410 YGPEEAGRV

-427 PVCVRPNLTRLS
+427 PVCVRPNFTRLS
-439 DDEFEKLLE
+439 DPEFEALLQ

-456 GLAPHAWLVYGA
+456 GLAPHAWLIYGA

-565 DLEGTLDGVLL
+565 DLEGALDGVLL

-594 RLKQED
+594 RLKEED
-600 IPAIVDTQGRLLD
+600 IPAIVDTQGRLID

-635 ENADRVRAFLETHGN
+635 ENADRVRAFLQAHPN
-650 FVLDPLPAS
+650 FMLEPLPTS
-659 FPAELRERQTP
+659 FPAELRERQTAC
-670 FGLQLLGCRDGVEG
+670 GLQLLGCRDGVEG

>member
-1 MTTKEFSTLLQNKLT
+1 MSEERRAKDRRPGERRTAPRASRPGSRASYAAHAAEGVRPTRHEGEEKRPERRPGGDAAGGPGGKPRADRPQSARFAGTRRPAAVSGAQARSQNARP
-16 SEYGVDLSVAS
+16 SGAS
-27 NQQIYRALA
+27 HALHAQAHSGHGLAPRSPRPRTAQSGLNARRLA
-36 LICRQMMSDNYKK
+36 LDVLTDVREKGAYA
-49 FQSKVIGTGSKQ
+49 
-61 VYYLCMEFLM
+61 
-71 GRSLK
+71 SLA
-76 TSLLNLGLDEV
+76 LGERLRVSRLSPEDR
-87 CKEALAAADI
+87 
-97 NVDTIYEE
+97 
-105 EPDAGLGNGGLGR
+105 R
-118 LAACY
+118 LA
-123 LDGMATDCVPG
+123 
-134 TGYSILYEYGIFK
+134 TGL
-147 QKIVDG
+147 V
-153 WQQETADNW
+153 
-162 LPGGQVWIKS
+162 
-172 HPDQAQEI
+172 
-180 RFDGQAY
+180 
-187 ETWDGGFHHVKY
+187 
-199 ENYNSV
+199 
-205 IAVPNDM
+205 
-212 YVAGY
+212 
-217 GSQGVAKLR
+217 
-226 LWQAK
+226 
-231 APSFDMRSFNA
+231 
-242 GNYNTAISQSASAE
+242 
-256 LISKILYPNDNH
+256 
-268 TEGKILRLRQQYFF
+268 
-282 SAASIADILQNHLN
+282 
-296 QYGTLENQLQI
+296 YGTLENQLQI
-307 DYALDRLMDHPTR
+307 DYALDRLMDRPTR

-377 DEIAWPDREADPM
+377 DEIAWPDREADPV

-396 GSMPLWLVEKLVAA
+396 GSMPRWLVEKLVAA
-410 YGPDEAERV
+410 YGPEEAGRV

-427 PVCVRPNLTRLS
+427 PVCVRPNFTRLS
-439 DDEFEKLLE
+439 DAEFEALLQ

-456 GLAPHAWLVYGA
+456 GLAPHAWLIYGA

-565 DLEGTLDGVLL
+565 DLEDMLDGVLL

-594 RLKQED
+594 RLKEED
-600 IPAIVDTQGRLLD
+600 IPAIVDTQGRLID

-635 ENADRVRAFLETHGN
+635 ENADRVRTFLQAHPN
-650 FVLDPLPAS
+650 FTLEPLPTS
-659 FPAELRERQTP
+659 FAEELRARQTP
-670 FGLQLLGCRDGVEG
+670 CGLQLLGCRDGVEG

>member
-1 MTTKEFSTLLQNKLT
+1 MSEERRAKDRRPGERRTAPRASRPGSRASYAAHAAEGVRPTRHEGEEKRPERRPG
-16 SEYGVDLSVAS
+16 EYGAAEGSGAQARTPRPHSDRPEDRRHPMAS
-27 NQQIYRALA
+27 PGANGRLHSTRPSGASHALHAQAHSGHGLAPRSPRPRTAQSGLNARRLA
-36 LICRQMMSDNYKK
+36 LDVLTDVREKGAYA
-49 FQSKVIGTGSKQ
+49 
-61 VYYLCMEFLM
+61 
-71 GRSLK
+71 SLA
-76 TSLLNLGLDEV
+76 LGERLR
-87 CKEALAAADI
+87 AAHLSPEDR
-97 NVDTIYEE
+97 
-105 EPDAGLGNGGLGR
+105 R
-118 LAACY
+118 LA
-123 LDGMATDCVPG
+123 
-134 TGYSILYEYGIFK
+134 TGL
-147 QKIVDG
+147 V
-153 WQQETADNW
+153 
-162 LPGGQVWIKS
+162 
-172 HPDQAQEI
+172 
-180 RFDGQAY
+180 
-187 ETWDGGFHHVKY
+187 
-199 ENYNSV
+199 
-205 IAVPNDM
+205 
-212 YVAGY
+212 
-217 GSQGVAKLR
+217 
-226 LWQAK
+226 
-231 APSFDMRSFNA
+231 
-242 GNYNTAISQSASAE
+242 
-256 LISKILYPNDNH
+256 
-268 TEGKILRLRQQYFF
+268 
-282 SAASIADILQNHLN
+282 
-296 QYGTLENQLQI
+296 YGTLENQLQI

-377 DEIAWPDREADPM
+377 DEIVWPDREADPV

-396 GSMPLWLVEKLVAA
+396 GSMPRWLVEKLVAA
-410 YGPDEAERV
+410 YGPEEAGRV

-427 PVCVRPNLTRLS
+427 PVCVRPNFTRLS
-439 DDEFEKLLE
+439 DAGFEALLH

-456 GLAPHAWLVYGA
+456 GLAPHAWLIYGA
-468 GDLAADADYRAGRF
+468 GDLTADADYRAGRF

-496 EVRPG
+496 EARPG

-594 RLKQED
+594 RLKEED
-600 IPAIVDTQGRLLD
+600 IPAIVDTQGRLID

-635 ENADRVRAFLETHGN
+635 ENADRVRTFLQAHPN
-650 FVLDPLPAS
+650 FTLEPLPTS
-659 FPAELRERQTP
+659 FPEELRARQTP
-670 FGLQLLGCRDGVEG
+670 CGLQLLGCRDGVEG

>member
-1 MTTKEFSTLLQNKLT
+1 MSEERRAKDRRPGERRTAPRASRPGSRASYAAHEAEGVRPTRHAGEEKRPERRPGGDAAGGPGGKPRADRPQSARFAGTRRPAAVSGAQARSQNARP
-16 SEYGVDLSVAS
+16 SGAS
-27 NQQIYRALA
+27 HALHAQAHSGHGLAPRSPRPRTAQSGLNARRLA
-36 LICRQMMSDNYKK
+36 LDVLTDVREKGAYA
-49 FQSKVIGTGSKQ
+49 
-61 VYYLCMEFLM
+61 
-71 GRSLK
+71 SLA
-76 TSLLNLGLDEV
+76 LGERLR
-87 CKEALAAADI
+87 AAHLSPEDR
-97 NVDTIYEE
+97 
-105 EPDAGLGNGGLGR
+105 R
-118 LAACY
+118 LA
-123 LDGMATDCVPG
+123 
-134 TGYSILYEYGIFK
+134 TGL
-147 QKIVDG
+147 V
-153 WQQETADNW
+153 
-162 LPGGQVWIKS
+162 
-172 HPDQAQEI
+172 
-180 RFDGQAY
+180 
-187 ETWDGGFHHVKY
+187 
-199 ENYNSV
+199 
-205 IAVPNDM
+205 
-212 YVAGY
+212 
-217 GSQGVAKLR
+217 
-226 LWQAK
+226 
-231 APSFDMRSFNA
+231 
-242 GNYNTAISQSASAE
+242 
-256 LISKILYPNDNH
+256 
-268 TEGKILRLRQQYFF
+268 
-282 SAASIADILQNHLN
+282 
-296 QYGTLENQLQI
+296 YGTLENQLQI

-377 DEIAWPDREADPM
+377 DEIAWPDREADPV

-396 GSMPLWLVEKLVAA
+396 GSMPRWLVEKLVAA
-410 YGPDEAERV
+410 YGPEEAGRV

-427 PVCVRPNLTRLS
+427 PVCVRPNFTRLS
-439 DDEFEKLLE
+439 DAEFEALLQ

-456 GLAPHAWLVYGA
+456 GLAPHAWLIYGA

-565 DLEGTLDGVLL
+565 DLEGALDGVLL

-594 RLKQED
+594 RLKEED
-600 IPAIVDTQGRLLD
+600 ISAIVDTQGRLID

-635 ENADRVRAFLETHGN
+635 ENADRVRAFLQAHPN
-650 FVLDPLPAS
+650 FTLEPLPTS
-659 FPAELRERQTP
+659 FPEELRARQTP
-670 FGLQLLGCRDGVEG
+670 CGLQLLGCRDGVEG

>member
-1 MTTKEFSTLLQNKLT
+1 MSEERRTKDRAPGGRTVAPRASRPGPRAAHAGKGAQARADKRPERRSGGFSARSGGEARPDRAQNARST
-16 SEYGVDLSVAS
+16 GTRRPAAAGAQDRPRGARPSVAPHAPRTQARPG
-27 NQQIYRALA
+27 NRAPRPRTAPAQSGLNARRLA
-36 LICRQMMSDNYKK
+36 LEVLTDVREKGAYA
-49 FQSKVIGTGSKQ
+49 
-61 VYYLCMEFLM
+61 
-71 GRSLK
+71 SLA
-76 TSLLNLGLDEV
+76 LGERLR
-87 CKEALAAADI
+87 AARLSPEDR
-97 NVDTIYEE
+97 
-105 EPDAGLGNGGLGR
+105 R
-118 LAACY
+118 LA
-123 LDGMATDCVPG
+123 
-134 TGYSILYEYGIFK
+134 TGL
-147 QKIVDG
+147 V
-153 WQQETADNW
+153 
-162 LPGGQVWIKS
+162 
-172 HPDQAQEI
+172 
-180 RFDGQAY
+180 
-187 ETWDGGFHHVKY
+187 
-199 ENYNSV
+199 
-205 IAVPNDM
+205 
-212 YVAGY
+212 
-217 GSQGVAKLR
+217 
-226 LWQAK
+226 
-231 APSFDMRSFNA
+231 
-242 GNYNTAISQSASAE
+242 
-256 LISKILYPNDNH
+256 
-268 TEGKILRLRQQYFF
+268 
-282 SAASIADILQNHLN
+282 
-296 QYGTLENQLQI
+296 YGTLENQLQI

-377 DEIAWPDREADPM
+377 DEIAWPDREADLTG
-390 AYLSVM
+390 YLSVK
-396 GSMPLWLVEKLVAA
+396 GSMPRWLVEKLVAA
-410 YGPDEAERV
+410 YGPEEAERV

-427 PVCVRPNLTRLS
+427 PVCVRPNFTRLS
-439 DDEFEKLLE
+439 DDEFEKLLK

-600 IPAIVDTQGRLLD
+600 IPAIVDTQGRLID

-635 ENADRVRAFLETHGN
+635 ENADRVRAFLKTHRN

-659 FPAELRERQTP
+659 FPAELRERQTAC
-670 FGLQLLGCRDGVEG
+670 GLQLLGCRDGVEG